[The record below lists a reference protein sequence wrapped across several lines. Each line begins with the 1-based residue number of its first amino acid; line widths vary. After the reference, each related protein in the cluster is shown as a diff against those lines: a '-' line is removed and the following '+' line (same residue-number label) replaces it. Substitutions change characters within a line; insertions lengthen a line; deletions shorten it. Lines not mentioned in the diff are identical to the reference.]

1 MQITPLI
8 HVITIPFSVPA
19 PAGPIP
25 RSVNAFLIRGD
36 RITLIGSGVAGA
48 EERIFAALHPAATGP
63 EGIDQLILT
72 HSHPDHLGAARAIR
86 MASGCRVLAHAA
98 ERSWIEDTD
107 RQERERPVPGFRTL
121 VGGPV
126 AVDTPLLGGETVT
139 VDRSLTLQVLHTPG
153 HSPGSI
159 SLWCPEQRA
168 LFCGDAVLLP
178 GDMPIFD
185 DYGAAVDS
193 LRRLAAREP
202 AWLLSAWDRPRQG
215 AEAQEMLG
223 ESLLWLE
230 RIHRTVQRIA
240 GDDGSGDRME
250 LCRRAVA
257 ELGLPPFAVNP
268 LVARSI
274 SACLVP

>member
-19 PAGPIP
+19 PTGPIP
-25 RSVNAFLIRGD
+25 RSVNVFLMGAD
-36 RITLIGSGVAGA
+36 RITLIDSGVAGA
-48 EERIFAALHPAATGP
+48 EELIFAALQRAALGP
-63 EGIDQLILT
+63 EGIGQLILT

-86 MASGCRVLAHAA
+86 RASGCRVLAHGA
-98 ERSWIEDTD
+98 ERGWIEDTEL
-107 RQERERPVPGFRTL
+107 QERERPVPGFRTL

-139 VDRSLTLQVLHTPG
+139 VDRSLSLQVLHTPG

-159 SLWCPEQRA
+159 SLWCPEERA
-168 LFCGDAVLLP
+168 LFSGDAVLVP
-178 GDMPIFD
+178 GDLPIFD
-185 DYGAAVDS
+185 DYGAVVDS
-193 LRRLAAREP
+193 LQRLAAMRP

-215 AEAQEMLG
+215 AEAIDMLG
-223 ESLLWLE
+223 ESLRWLE
-230 RIHRTVQRIA
+230 RIHHTVQRLV
-240 GDDGSGDRME
+240 GDDGSGDGME

-268 LVARSI
+268 LVARSF
-274 SACLVP
+274 SACRAA